1 MTVRERILAIQLME
15 MQERKPEY
23 IARLGIKV
31 EMVDKN
37 EENHEVE
44 KEG

>member
-15 MQERKPEY
+15 MQERKPEC
-23 IARLGIKV
+23 IERLGIKV

-37 EENHEVE
+37 EENHKVE